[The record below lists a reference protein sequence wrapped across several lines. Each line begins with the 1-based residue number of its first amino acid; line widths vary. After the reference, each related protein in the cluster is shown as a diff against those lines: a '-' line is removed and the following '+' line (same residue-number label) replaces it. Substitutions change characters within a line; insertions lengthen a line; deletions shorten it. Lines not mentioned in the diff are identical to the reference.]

1 MPRIFFLR
9 RPFPD
14 TSVVLAPQRQQVI
27 DLARDGL
34 TQTQTVREC
43 LQRRDLAEHAVVI
56 VDEAGQIDGKQL
68 LDLIRL
74 VRDRNGRL
82 ILCGDTRQH
91 GPVEA
96 SDALRAIERYSGL
109 RAADL
114 NQIRRQEP
122 KRGRTIAERKHIRD
136 YREAVKAAAAG
147 EVGRSFEKLEKLGAV
162 VECGLGEQSARLCD
176 GYLAIAARGESAI
189 VVSQTRADVREIND
203 AIRERLRERGLLA
216 GNETEVTAL
225 EQVDLT
231 AAQKLD
237 ARHYPADCVLMF
249 NRDLSGCVRGER
261 GKLIGITAKRL
272 ALELNGKVRHVPLSH
287 LDHINVCRERAL
299 ALSPGDRLQL
309 KANSASAEG
318 RKLANG
324 EVVSVAQIKSNGAIR
339 LADGRVLPP
348 HYRQFLRGYAVTSYG
363 SQGKT
368 VDHVLFS
375 DSAIRAA
382 TNAQQWYVTI
392 SRGRKSIQIFTPD
405 KQELRLAIMRSG
417 ERELALDLLSAR
429 ARRYGVR
436 QHVLR
441 SVRRGREFARRIA
454 QVAMRSWTEA
464 FIKPHLKPTDEIR
477 NKQANRVV
485 RTGVL
490 AA

>member
-1 MPRIFFLR
+1 
-9 RPFPD
+9 
-14 TSVVLAPQRQQVI
+14 
-27 DLARDGL
+27 
-34 TQTQTVREC
+34 
-43 LQRRDLAEHAVVI
+43 
-56 VDEAGQIDGKQL
+56 
-68 LDLIRL
+68 
-74 VRDRNGRL
+74 
-82 ILCGDTRQH
+82 
-91 GPVEA
+91 
-96 SDALRAIERYSGL
+96 LRAIERYAGL
-109 RAADL
+109 RAAEL

-122 KRGRTIAERKHIRD
+122 KRGRSLAERKQIRD

-147 EVGRSFEKLEKLGAV
+147 EVGRSFEKLEKLGSV
-162 VECGLGEQSARLCD
+162 VECGLGEQSTRLWD
-176 GYLAIAARGESAI
+176 GYLAIAGRGESAI
-189 VVSQTRADVREIND
+189 VVSQTRAEVREIND

-231 AAQKLD
+231 SAQKRD
-237 ARHYPADCVLMF
+237 ARYYPADCVLVF
-249 NRDLSGCVRGER
+249 NRNLSGCVRGKR

-272 ALELNGKVRHVPLSH
+272 ALEVNGKVRHIPLTH
-287 LDHINVCRERAL
+287 LDHINVCRERTL
-299 ALSPGDRLQL
+299 TLSPGDRLQL
-309 KANSASAEG
+309 KANSTSADG

-324 EVVSVAQIKSNGAIR
+324 EVVSVAQIKSTGAIR

-382 TNAQQWYVTI
+382 TNSQQWYVTI

-405 KQELRLAIMRSG
+405 KDQLRHAIIRSG

-436 QHVLR
+436 QLVLR

-454 QVAMRSWTEA
+454 HVAMRSWTAA
-464 FIKPHLKPTDEIR
+464 FIKSHLKPTNEIR
-477 NKQANRVV
+477 NQQANRVV
-485 RTGVL
+485 RAGVL
-490 AA
+490 AT

>member
-1 MPRIFFLR
+1 
-9 RPFPD
+9 
-14 TSVVLAPQRQQVI
+14 
-27 DLARDGL
+27 
-34 TQTQTVREC
+34 
-43 LQRRDLAEHAVVI
+43 
-56 VDEAGQIDGKQL
+56 
-68 LDLIRL
+68 
-74 VRDRNGRL
+74 
-82 ILCGDTRQH
+82 
-91 GPVEA
+91 VEA

-109 RAADL
+109 RAAEL

-122 KRGRTIAERKHIRD
+122 KRGRTVAERKRIRD
-136 YREAVKAAAAG
+136 YREVVKAAAAG
-147 EVGRSFEKLEKLGAV
+147 EVERSFEKLEKLGAV
-162 VECGLGEQSARLCD
+162 VECGLGEQSSRLCD
-176 GYLAIAARGESAI
+176 GYLAIVGRGESAI
-189 VVSQTRADVREIND
+189 VVSQTRTEVREIND
-203 AIRERLRERGLLA
+203 AIRQRLRERGLLA
-216 GNETEVTAL
+216 DNQTEVAVL

-237 ARHYPADCVLMF
+237 ARHYPADCVLVF

-272 ALELNGKVRHVPLSH
+272 ALEVNGKVRHVPLTH

-309 KANSASAEG
+309 KANSTSADG
-318 RKLANG
+318 RRLANG
-324 EVVSVAQIKSNGAIR
+324 EVVSVAQIESSGAIR
-339 LADGRVLPP
+339 LADGRVLLS

-405 KQELRLAIMRSG
+405 KQQLRQAIMRSG
-417 ERELALDLLSAR
+417 DRELALDLLSAR
-429 ARRYGVR
+429 DRRYGVR
-436 QHVLR
+436 QQVLR

-454 QVAMRSWTEA
+454 HVAMRSWTA
-464 FIKPHLKPTDEIR
+464 TFIKPHLKTTDEIR

>member
-1 MPRIFFLR
+1 
-9 RPFPD
+9 
-14 TSVVLAPQRQQVI
+14 VLAPQRQQVI

-43 LQRRDLAEHAVVI
+43 LQRGDLAERAVVI
-56 VDEAGQIDGKQL
+56 VDEAGQIDGRQL
-68 LDLIRL
+68 LDLIRFI
-74 VRDRNGRL
+74 RDRNGRL

-109 RAADL
+109 RAAEL

-122 KRGRTIAERKHIRD
+122 KRGRTVAERKQIRD

-147 EVGRSFEKLEKLGAV
+147 EVGRSFSKLEKLGAV
-162 VECGLGEQSARLCD
+162 VECGLGEQSTRLCD
-176 GYLAIAARGESAI
+176 GYLAIAGRGESAI
-189 VVSQTRADVREIND
+189 VVSQTRAEVREIND
-203 AIRERLRERGLLA
+203 AIRERLRERCLLA
-216 GNETEVTAL
+216 GNETKVMAL

-231 AAQKLD
+231 SAQKLD
-237 ARHYPADCVLMF
+237 ARHYPADCVLVF

-272 ALELNGKVRHVPLSH
+272 ALEVNGKVRHVPLTH
-287 LDHINVCRERAL
+287 LDHINVCRERGL
-299 ALSPGDRLQL
+299 SLSPGDRLQL
-309 KANSASAEG
+309 KANSASTDG

-324 EVVSVAQIKSNGAIR
+324 EVVSVAQIKSTGAIR

-405 KQELRLAIMRSG
+405 KDQLRHAIIRSG

-436 QHVLR
+436 QQVLR
-441 SVRRGREFARRIA
+441 SIRRGREFARRIA
-454 QVAMRSWTEA
+454 HVAMRSWTAA
-464 FIKPHLKPTDEIR
+464 FIKSHLKPTNEIR
-477 NKQANRVV
+477 NQQANRVV
-485 RTGVL
+485 RAGVL

>member
-1 MPRIFFLR
+1 MQARGKVLFCELFNKPSIGSNRS
-9 RPFPD
+9 
-14 TSVVLAPQRQQVI
+14 SVVLAPQRQQVI

-43 LQRRDLAEHAVVI
+43 LQRGDLAERAVVI
-56 VDEAGQIDGKQL
+56 VDEAGQIDGRQL
-68 LDLIRL
+68 LDLIRF

-109 RAADL
+109 RAAEL

-122 KRGRTIAERKHIRD
+122 KRGRTVAERKQIRD

-162 VECGLGEQSARLCD
+162 VECGLGEQSTRLCD
-176 GYLAIAARGESAI
+176 GYLDIAGRGESAI
-189 VVSQTRADVREIND
+189 VVSQTRAEVREIND
-203 AIRERLRERGLLA
+203 AIRERLRERWLLA
-216 GNETEVTAL
+216 GNETEVIAL

-231 AAQKLD
+231 SAQKLD
-237 ARHYPADCVLMF
+237 ARHYPADCVLVF

-272 ALELNGKVRHVPLSH
+272 ALEVNGKVRHIPLTH

-309 KANSASAEG
+309 KANSASADG

-324 EVVSVAQIKSNGAIR
+324 EVVSVAQIKSSGAIR

-405 KQELRLAIMRSG
+405 KDQLRHAIIRSG

-436 QHVLR
+436 QQVTPFSAPRTRVRAPHR
-441 SVRRGREFARRIA
+441 SCSDALMDGRVHQIA
-454 QVAMRSWTEA
+454 SE
-464 FIKPHLKPTDEIR
+464 TD
-477 NKQANRVV
+477 Q
-485 RTGVL
+485 
-490 AA
+490 

>member
-1 MPRIFFLR
+1 
-9 RPFPD
+9 
-14 TSVVLAPQRQQVI
+14 
-27 DLARDGL
+27 
-34 TQTQTVREC
+34 
-43 LQRRDLAEHAVVI
+43 
-56 VDEAGQIDGKQL
+56 
-68 LDLIRL
+68 
-74 VRDRNGRL
+74 
-82 ILCGDTRQH
+82 
-91 GPVEA
+91 
-96 SDALRAIERYSGL
+96 
-109 RAADL
+109 
-114 NQIRRQEP
+114 
-122 KRGRTIAERKHIRD
+122 
-136 YREAVKAAAAG
+136 
-147 EVGRSFEKLEKLGAV
+147 
-162 VECGLGEQSARLCD
+162 
-176 GYLAIAARGESAI
+176 
-189 VVSQTRADVREIND
+189 
-203 AIRERLRERGLLA
+203 
-216 GNETEVTAL
+216 
-225 EQVDLT
+225 
-231 AAQKLD
+231 
-237 ARHYPADCVLMF
+237 
-249 NRDLSGCVRGER
+249 
-261 GKLIGITAKRL
+261 LIGITAKRL
-272 ALELNGKVRHVPLSH
+272 ALEVNGKVRHVPLTH

-299 ALSPGDRLQL
+299 PLSQGDQLQL
-309 KANSASAEG
+309 KANSASIDG

-324 EVVSVAQIKSNGAIR
+324 EVVSVAQIKLTGAIR

-405 KQELRLAIMRSG
+405 KDQLRHAIMRTG

-436 QHVLR
+436 QQLLR

-454 QVAMRSWTEA
+454 YIAMRSWMTA
-464 FIKPHLKPTDEIR
+464 FIKSYLKPTNEIR